1 MLLDFVIRKAIQV
14 LKNGGIIGFPTD
26 TVYGIGCDALNPD
39 AVKKIY
45 KLKNRSPEKPLI
57 LFIQDKSELKKFA
70 YVPPLANQLIEK
82 FWPGELTIIFSAK
95 PDCPQPTPEP
105 LNPQP
110 PEPLNPS
117 TLQPFNPS
125 TLQPL
130 NPSTLQPLTIAIR
143 IPNYEP
149 ILTIL
154 KEYKNPL
161 ATTSANIE
169 GVPPPRSHLDLIIKP
184 DLVIPGTAKSDT
196 PSTIINI
203 STHPPT
209 IIRKGKINI
218 PLQALT
224 E

>member
-1 MLLDFVIRKAIQV
+1 MVKVIDEAIQV
-14 LKNGGIIGFPTD
+14 LKSGGVIGFPTD

-57 LFIQDKSELKKFA
+57 LFVQDKSEIEKFA
-70 YVPPLANQLIEK
+70 YIPPLANQLIEK
-82 FWPGELTIIFSAK
+82 FLPGELTIIFSAK
-95 PDCPQPTPEP
+95 PDCPIHSTPQL
-105 LNPQP
+105 LN
-110 PEPLNPS
+110 S
-117 TLQPFNPS
+117 S
-125 TLQPL
+125 
-130 NPSTLQPLTIAIR
+130 IAIR

-203 STHPPT
+203 STRPPT
-209 IIRKGKINI
+209 ITRKGKINI